1 MTDET
6 DSFAIAFDDRST
18 ATRPEA
24 AGPSQPALSPA
35 QAEEVAAT
43 GSPAALPDNQ
53 LAFEDRLT
61 SLRAGRARP
70 EEQRRR
76 LLQAELSRF
85 AEGAKRLVAASAES
99 SDLSEEEV
107 ARLRQRVLGPGTPAR
122 RAAAA
127 YLDPNV
133 WKGMGYV
140 AAYLLH
146 SQTAGVRRRL
156 EGDYTVDDYGLDEEF
171 LGVVLPLVR
180 FLYHHYWRVDVSG
193 IEHVP
198 AEGPALLVSNHSG
211 VLPFD
216 GAMIAMAILS
226 RAEAPRLARALVADW
241 FPTLP
246 FVSILLQKTG
256 QVQASPHNALQ
267 LLQRNELV
275 IVFPEGYKGV
285 SKLFR
290 DRYQLARFGR
300 GGFIRIAVAAGVP
313 IIPVA
318 VVGAE
323 ETYPMIANAS
333 LLARL
338 LRFPFFPITP
348 TFPWTGPLGFVPLP
362 SKWTI
367 DFGKPIVL
375 EAAGTRPAANPVTVN
390 RLAEQVRSTIQ
401 EMLLNRLAQR
411 RSVFLG

>member
-6 DSFAIAFDDRST
+6 DSFAIAFDDR
-18 ATRPEA
+18 A
-24 AGPSQPALSPA
+24 AAAPPALSPA
-35 QAEEVAAT
+35 QVGE
-43 GSPAALPDNQ
+43 PAASGPQPAPPGDE
-53 LAFEDRLT
+53 LAVEDRLT
-61 SLRAGRARP
+61 SVRASQARQ
-70 EEQRRR
+70 EVMRRR
-76 LLQAELSRF
+76 LWQMELSRF
-85 AEGAKRLVAASAES
+85 TTAAKRLVEGSAEAP
-99 SDLSEEEV
+99 DLSEEE
-107 ARLRQRVLGPGTPAR
+107 ATRLGQRVAGVAAGPAR

-127 YLDPNV
+127 YLDPDV
-133 WKGMGYV
+133 WKGIGYV
-140 AAYLLH
+140 TAYLLH
-146 SQTAGVRRRL
+146 SQAAAVRRRL
-156 EGDYTVDDYGLDEEF
+156 EGNYEVDDYGLDKEF
-171 LGVVLPLVR
+171 LSVVLPLVQ
-180 FLYHHYWRVDVSG
+180 FLYRNYWRVDVSG

-216 GAMIAMAILS
+216 GAMIAMSILS

-256 QVQASPHNALQ
+256 QVQASPHNALR

-285 SKLFR
+285 GKFFR
-290 DRYQLARFGR
+290 DRYHLARFGR
-300 GGFIRIAVAAGVP
+300 GGFIRVAVAAGVP

-323 ETYPMIANAS
+323 ETYPMIANAT

-348 TFPWTGPLGFVPLP
+348 TFPWLGPLGFVPLP

-367 DFGKPIVL
+367 DFGKPIVI
-375 EAAGTRPAANPVTVN
+375 EAAGAQAAANPVTVN
-390 RLAEQVRSTIQ
+390 RLAEEVRSTIQ